1 MRESADPEARPHPIG
16 RWRCQPIKGVI
27 RVELLPLV
35 ILMGL
40 LGSGAVPAETLDDAW
55 RAAMAAN
62 HERSA
67 AQRDTA
73 AAALAVQAAERLRW
87 PSVGMDA
94 AYTQLNTTP
103 AVRGSLPLIPGG
115 PTQSFELPQQE
126 RGYASL
132 RGVVSVPL
140 FTGGQIP
147 AAIEAAAAT
156 SRASQEDLRRTDLD
170 LKLQVATAYVQALR
184 AEKLLTVVLSAE
196 SGLSAHRTDVTRL
209 LQQGIVARNDSLAV
223 EVALADAQ
231 QRTLDARAQLDLAR
245 SAYNRLLD
253 RQLDSAVE
261 LEDLEPVA
269 ATETLVQLTRVA
281 LEQRPE
287 LQTLTEQAAA
297 LRHEAE
303 RTQAAVRPQVA
314 AQAGYAYQDN
324 RYQVHEGLWSVGV
337 GFRWAAFD
345 GGVARAQSA
354 SLREQARALEDRV
367 VDAQSRIAVEVHER
381 HLELSTAL
389 ERLAVASK
397 ALEQADENLRVTR
410 NQYRAGTRTNTEVL
424 DADTQRLRAHFNF
437 YSARYD
443 AVLSGW
449 RLRRATGLLGV
460 APSAAAR

>member
-1 MRESADPEARPHPIG
+1 M
-16 RWRCQPIKGVI
+16 KGAI
-27 RVELLPLV
+27 RR
-35 ILMGL
+35 GL
-40 LGSGAVPAETLDDAW
+40 LVVSLAGSLGTEAIAAETLDDAW

-87 PSVGMDA
+87 PSMGMDA

-115 PTQSFELPQQE
+115 ATQSFELPQQE

-184 AEKLLTVVLSAE
+184 EEKLLTVVLSTE
-196 SGLSAHRTDVTRL
+196 SDLSAHRTDVARL

-253 RQLDSAVE
+253 RSLDSAVE
-261 LEDLEPVA
+261 LEDLEPAA
-269 ATETLVQLTRVA
+269 ATETLVQLTRC
-281 LEQRPE
+281 R
-287 LQTLTEQAAA
+287 
-297 LRHEAE
+297 
-303 RTQAAVRPQVA
+303 
-314 AQAGYAYQDN
+314 
-324 RYQVHEGLWSVGV
+324 
-337 GFRWAAFD
+337 
-345 GGVARAQSA
+345 ARAAPGAAGTHGPGRRSA
-354 SLREQARALEDRV
+354 S
-367 VDAQSRIAVEVHER
+367 
-381 HLELSTAL
+381 
-389 ERLAVASK
+389 
-397 ALEQADENLRVTR
+397 
-410 NQYRAGTRTNTEVL
+410 
-424 DADTQRLRAHFNF
+424 
-437 YSARYD
+437 
-443 AVLSGW
+443 
-449 RLRRATGLLGV
+449 
-460 APSAAAR
+460 